1 MNYTLL
7 LCLSPLVIIFLLM
20 KFIVWISAVNTESD
34 YVRKEPFRKRGPYL
48 ENPYEDVDAE
58 EEEYGNRQIIDKAT
72 SSILCCRK
80 RRTGSQLEIH
90 QKMLTGGLII

>member
-20 KFIVWISAVNTESD
+20 KFVVWISAVNTESD

-48 ENPYEDVDAE
+48 VDAYADVDEE
-58 EEEYGNRQIIDKAT
+58 EEEYGDSTDYR
-72 SSILCCRK
+72 
-80 RRTGSQLEIH
+80 
-90 QKMLTGGLII
+90 